1 MTGFNKDNTGGNTNA
16 KRYDHLSVESKQRE
30 KWDSAS
36 LFETGPIDSKKIKS
50 YVLEMFP
57 YPSGRIHMGH
67 VRNYAMGD
75 VIARK
80 DHACG
85 KQVMH
90 PMGWDAFGL
99 PAENAAMERKVHPG
113 LWTYQNIESM
123 KNQLKLLGFS
133 IDWSREFATCD
144 KTYYKHQQR
153 LFIEMFEKGLVYRK
167 LSKVNWDPVENSVL
181 ANEQVVDGRGW
192 RSGALVEQRELNQW
206 FFRTTYFAEELI
218 TALKGLK
225 EWPERVISQQF
236 NWIGRSEGL
245 NFKFAIKPN
254 QCTNA
259 DDIAVYT
266 TRPDTLFGASFV
278 AISFDHPLATE
289 LAKSDA
295 KISTFCQTCRQSG
308 TSAEEIETQEKQG
321 IDTGLRVFHPFDPSI
336 ELPVWIANFVLM
348 DYGAGAIF
356 GCPAHDQR
364 DLDFANKYNL
374 NVIPV
379 ILPNGADGK
388 SFSVGSE
395 AYTSDG
401 IVYNS
406 DFLNGLS
413 IGDAKAAAISKM
425 HELGRGSAAVNYR
438 LRDWGVS
445 RQRYWG
451 CPIPIIHCDDCG
463 PVAAPIESL
472 PIELPDDVSFDLP
485 GNPLDRHSKFKAVSC
500 PKCGK
505 PARRETDTLDTFVDS
520 SWYWARFCG
529 LDDNNPIDKEAAKH
543 WLPVDHY
550 IGGIEHAVLH
560 LLYSR
565 FFARALILSGH
576 IETKEPFSHLF
587 TQGMVTHATFKSQD
601 GKWLYPS
608 QVSFIEQKP
617 IEIATNLPAVM
628 GSIEKMSKSKCNTI
642 DPEEIIEKY
651 GADVAR
657 LFVLS
662 DSPPERDVEWS
673 QAGVEGASRFIS
685 RAWAQFERHAQ
696 VGIGPIN
703 VTPTSLTGDALKLVK
718 AAHKAA
724 MNVTANIDGFR
735 FNAAIAQLYELLNT
749 LREFETSKSI
759 GINEARG
766 LALSFFARL
775 LQPFAPHIAE
785 EAWSMMGNSGFCLKA
800 SWPIWDNALSISDEV
815 TIPVQIN
822 GKKRDEIIV
831 AKGGE
836 KDANIA
842 LAMQAA
848 NIVNYVAGQTIAKVI
863 YVPDRIINIV
873 IPKEA

>member
-1 MTGFNKDNTGGNTNA
+1 MTGTNNNDNSQRTGA
-16 KRYDHLSVESKQRE
+16 RRYDHLAVETKQRANWE
-30 KWDSAS
+30 SAN
-36 LFETGPIDSKKIKS
+36 LFETGPIDSQKTKS

-80 DHACG
+80 AHASG
-85 KQVMH
+85 MQVMH

-113 LWTYQNIESM
+113 VWTYQNIESM

-144 KTYYKHQQR
+144 KTYYKHQQQ

-167 LSKVNWDPVENSVL
+167 LSKVNWDPIENSVL

-218 TALKGLK
+218 SALSGLI

-245 NFKFAIKPN
+245 NFKFDLKDN
-254 QCTNA
+254 QTSKS
-259 DDIAVYT
+259 DSIAVYT

-278 AISFDHPLATE
+278 AISFDHPIASE
-289 LAKSDA
+289 LAASNPQIA
-295 KISTFCQTCRQSG
+295 AFCQTCRQSG

-321 IDTGLRVFHPFDPSI
+321 FDTGLKVVHPFNDNI

-348 DYGAGAIF
+348 DYGTGAIF

-364 DLDFANKYNL
+364 DLDFANKYRL
-374 NVIPV
+374 KVTPV
-379 ILPNGADGK
+379 ILPKGADEAN
-388 SFSVGSE
+388 FAVGSE
-395 AYTSDG
+395 AFTG
-401 IVYNS
+401 EGLVYNS
-406 DFLNGLS
+406 EFLDGLT
-413 IGDAKAAAISKM
+413 ITEAKAAAIAKM
-425 HELGRGSAAVNYR
+425 RELGRGEAAINYR

-451 CPIPIIHCDDCG
+451 CPIPIIHCSDCG
-463 PVAAPIESL
+463 PVAAKIESL

-485 GNPLDRHSKFKAVSC
+485 GNPLDRHERFKTTEC

-529 LDDNNPIDKEAAKH
+529 LDENNPIDKVAARH

-565 FFARALILSGH
+565 FFARALKLSGH
-576 IETKEPFSHLF
+576 IETEEPFSHLF

-601 GKWLYPS
+601 GKWLYPN
-608 QVSFIEQKP
+608 QISFIEQKP
-617 IEIATNLPAVM
+617 IEIETNQPAIM
-628 GSIEKMSKSKCNTI
+628 GAIEKMSKSKCNTI

-685 RAWAQFERHAQ
+685 RAWAQFERQ
-696 VGIGPIN
+696 SSTGIGPIN
-703 VTPTSLTGDALKLVK
+703 ETPNGLEGDALKLVR

-735 FNAAIAQLYELLNT
+735 FNAAIAGLYELLNVFRDMDNSAG
-749 LREFETSKSI
+749 LKI
-759 GINEARG
+759 PEARG
-766 LALSFFARL
+766 FALSFFARL

-785 EAWSMMGNSGFCLKA
+785 EAWSILGNKEFCIKSA
-800 SWPIWDNALSISDEV
+800 WPVWDIALSVSDEV

-822 GKKRDEIIV
+822 GKKRDEIVV

-842 LAMQAA
+842 IAMALP
-848 NIVNYVAGQTIAKVI
+848 NIANYVAGQNIAKII